1 MSGAIIIGAGP
12 GIGISV
18 AQRAARE
25 RMTIGLIAR
34 SAATVDA
41 ARTALGDVDALGVT
55 ADVTDEAALRAAL
68 DEIVD
73 RFGVPRLLVYNAA
86 LIRSDTIGELSARQH
101 LDAWAVNVVGAI
113 TATAHLAPRMA
124 QAGTGTIVLTGGMPE
139 PLPAATSL
147 SLGKAGIRT
156 LTELAAKAY
165 GPAGVHVATVTIAGA
180 VAAGT
185 AFDPDDIAEHYWR
198 LHTQPVGAWE
208 HELLYVGD

>member
-1 MSGAIIIGAGP
+1 MSGAIIVGAGP

-18 AQRAARE
+18 ARRAARE
-25 RMTIGLIAR
+25 RLTIGLIAR
-34 SAATVDA
+34 SEATVDA
-41 ARTALGDVDALGVT
+41 ALTALRDVDALAVT

-86 LIRSDTIGELSARQH
+86 LIRSDAIGELSAQQH
-101 LDAWAVNVVGAI
+101 LNAWAVNVVGAI

-185 AFDPDDIAEHYWR
+185 AFDPDEIADLYWR

-208 HELLYVGD
+208 HEVLYAG